1 MTVSRRTVR
10 RVRGAGAAGAAAAG
24 ALPAQARERPRLPPD
39 AKGLLYDSTL
49 CIGCR
54 ACVTK
59 CKQANELPPDAVQ
72 IMGATYD
79 APADLNATTKTVIQL
94 YQEGGQSA
102 FVKRQCMHC
111 VDPGCVTACMIH
123 AFQKGPEGI
132 ISYDKSRC
140 IGCRYCQI
148 ACPFNVPK
156 FEWTKAVPQI
166 VKCEL
171 CRHRKEG
178 PACSEVCPRQA
189 VIYGKTSDLLADA
202 KRRIAAQPKRYFP
215 KVYGETDGGGTQCL
229 YLAPAGIPFG
239 KLGLPDLGPE
249 PVPDKAVSLQHGLYQ
264 GMVAPAVLYAAL
276 GFAVWRNRRK
286 GQQGKEGG
294 R

>member
-1 MTVSRRTVR
+1 MTVSRRTVL
-10 RVRGAGAAGAAAAG
+10 RVLGAGAAGAAAAG
-24 ALPAQARERPRLPPD
+24 ALPAQARVRPTLPPD

-59 CKQANELPPDAVQ
+59 CKEANELPPDARPM
-72 IMGATYD
+72 MGAVYD

-94 YQEGGQSA
+94 HQEGGKSA
-102 FVKRQCMHC
+102 FMKRQCMQC
-111 VDPGCVTACMIH
+111 VDPACVTACMIH
-123 AFQKGPEGI
+123 AFQKGKEGVI
-132 ISYDKSRC
+132 TYEKSRC

-156 FEWTKAVPQI
+156 FEWAKAVPKI

-178 PACSEVCPRQA
+178 PACSEVCPRGA
-189 VIYGKTSDLLADA
+189 VVYGKTADLLAQA
-202 KRRIAAQPKRYFP
+202 KRRIAAEPKRYFP

-229 YLAPAGIPFG
+229 YLAPAWVSFE
-239 KLGLPDLGPE
+239 KLGLPDLGAE
-249 PVPDKAVSLQHGLYQ
+249 GVPQKAVGLQHALYQ

-276 GFAVWRNRRK
+276 GFVVWRNRK
-286 GQQGKEGG
+286 SQQKEEH

>member
-1 MTVSRRTVR
+1 MTVSRRTVL
-10 RVRGAGAAGAAAAG
+10 RVLGAGAAGAAAAS
-24 ALPAQARERPRLPPD
+24 AIPAAAREPPRLPAD

-59 CKQANELPPDAVQ
+59 CKEANELPPDATA
-72 IMGATYD
+72 MLGAVYD

-94 YQEGGQSA
+94 YQGGGQAA
-102 FVKRQCMHC
+102 FMKRQCMHC
-111 VDPGCVTACMIH
+111 VDPACVTACMIQ
-123 AFQKGPEGI
+123 AFRKGPEGI
-132 ISYDKSRC
+132 VSYDASHC

-156 FEWTKAVPQI
+156 FEWSKAIPKI

-178 PACSEVCPRQA
+178 PACAQVCPREA
-189 VIYGKTSDLLADA
+189 VIYGKTSDLLAKA
-202 KRRIAAQPKRYFP
+202 KRRVAAEPKRYFP

-229 YLAPAGIPFG
+229 YLAPAGIPFER
-239 KLGLPDLGPE
+239 LGLPDLGPE
-249 PVPDKAVSLQHGLYQ
+249 GVPHRAVSVQHGLYQ
-264 GMVAPAVLYAAL
+264 GFVAPVVLYAAL
-276 GFAVWRNRRK
+276 GFVVWRNRK
-286 GQQGKEGG
+286 SQQGKEGG
-294 R
+294 K

>member
-1 MTVSRRTVR
+1 MTVSRRSVL
-10 RVRGAGAAGAAAAG
+10 RVLGAGAAGVAAAG
-24 ALPAQARERPRLPPD
+24 AVPAEARQRARLPAD
-39 AKGLLYDSTL
+39 ATGLLFDSTL

-59 CKQANELPPDAVQ
+59 CKQANDLPPDATPM
-72 IMGATYD
+72 MGATYD
-79 APADLNATTKTVIQL
+79 APADLNATTKTVVQL
-94 YQEGGQSA
+94 YLESGTSA

-111 VDPGCVTACMIH
+111 VDPACVTACMIH

-132 ISYDKSRC
+132 ITYDKSRC

-156 FEWTKAVPQI
+156 FEWSKAIPQI

-189 VIYGKTSDLLADA
+189 VIHGKTRDLLAQA
-202 KRRIAAQPKRYFP
+202 KRRIAAQPRKYYP

-229 YLAPAGIPFG
+229 YLAPAGVSFE

-249 PVPDKAVSLQHGLYQ
+249 PVPERAVSLQHGLYQ
-264 GMVAPAVLYAAL
+264 GFVAPVVLYAAL
-276 GFAVWRNRRK
+276 GFVVWRNRK
-286 GQQGKEGG
+286 KSEPGKEGG
-294 R
+294 Q

>member
-1 MTVSRRTVR
+1 MTLSRRSVLQ
-10 RVRGAGAAGAAAAG
+10 VLGAGAAGVAAAG
-24 ALPAQARERPRLPPD
+24 AVPAEARERAKLPPD

-59 CKQANELPPDAVQ
+59 CKEANDLPPDATPM
-72 IMGATYD
+72 MGATYD
-79 APADLNATTKTVIQL
+79 YPTNLNATTKTVIQL
-94 YQEGGQSA
+94 YREGDQSA

-111 VDPGCVTACMIH
+111 VDPACVAACMIQ
-123 AFQKGPEGI
+123 ALQKGPEGVV
-132 ISYDKSRC
+132 SYDKSRC

-156 FEWTKAVPQI
+156 FEWAKAFPKI

-178 PACSEVCPRQA
+178 PACSEVCPRGA
-189 VIYGKTSDLLADA
+189 VIYGKTAGLLAEA
-202 KRRIAAQPKRYFP
+202 KRRIAADPKKYNP
-215 KVYGETDGGGTQCL
+215 KVYGETDAGGTQCL
-229 YLAPAGIPFG
+229 YLAAAGIPFE
-239 KLGLPDLGPE
+239 KLGLPNLGPE
-249 PVPDKAVSLQHGLYQ
+249 PVPEKSVSLQHGLYQ
-264 GMVAPAVLYAAL
+264 GMIAPAVLYAAL
-276 GFAVWRNRRK
+276 GVVVWRNRK
-286 GQQGKEGG
+286 KSEQGKEGG